1 MTARRIGFRQRG
13 GFNLIEV
20 SLAIV
25 VVGLGLIAIFALFP
39 AGLEAIRVA
48 SAETSNSLFA
58 ERLLNGLHARA
69 AEMNWTEWKVNQFNL
84 PGLALDT
91 VTVLDRTAYYLT
103 IETPTNTPAGPRRK
117 EVLLYALPWVAPGA
131 PTLQWLMDRGNTYYT
146 ELYYRE
152 SP

>member
-1 MTARRIGFRQRG
+1 MMTRRTGFRKRG

-58 ERLLNGLHARA
+58 ERLLNGLHARS
-69 AEMNWTEWKVNQFNL
+69 AEMNWTEWKENKFNL

-91 VTVLDRTAYYLT
+91 VTVLDQTAYYLT
-103 IETPTNTPAGPRRK
+103 IGSPTNTPAGLRRK
-117 EVLLYALPWVAPGA
+117 EVLLYTLPWVAPRA
-131 PTLQWLMDRGNTYYT
+131 PTEEWLKNRGNIYYT